1 VKEGA
6 EDAPNA
12 MIAAFSIKTQL
23 VDVLF
28 ESSAML
34 SFNAVK
40 LVEVLVLVLTSRLS
54 LLAVALPD
62 GKIVRCDELY
72 RDYPIQ
78 TD

>member
-1 VKEGA
+1 MVTST
-6 EDAPNA
+6 
-12 MIAAFSIKTQL
+12 FSIKTQL